1 MYGTILES
9 LLTKEY
15 NRTEFDLLDSPNK
28 DQEAKEDLERSLREI
43 IKETGTLMQFYAIK
57 IHVWYHFGI
66 LIY

>member
-9 LLTKEY
+9 LFTKEY
-15 NRTEFDLLDSPNK
+15 NRSEFDLLVSPNK
-28 DQEAKEDLERSLREI
+28 DQEAKEGLDQSLKEI